1 MALQQKTFSWGSY
14 AWGSESNAYVLELT
28 LTENSVSRESNT
40 SSVDYLLQLKSG
52 AQNRFQCDVTSTLK
66 LNGVQVAAKTENKYL
81 DYNSTW
87 TLLSG
92 TATVKH
98 GSDGSLNM
106 PIEVSIDTTDSNQ
119 YAPPDK
125 TLNWTWE
132 LTKINLTS
140 ACTAPTSFIASPEI
154 FDNSVMLTWSGAE
167 GGNNNAIEGYEVQY
181 NISLDGVGWLGWENL
196 DTVTESPLYSV
207 PGIERGQYIMY
218 RIRTIGSAGSLYYSN
233 WKVSNAVQKDNE
245 PYVYIHNASLVPDR
259 HLAYIYDGSHFVKY
273 MPYVF
278 DGTSWQRYS

>member
-1 MALQQKTFSWGSY
+1 MALQQKTFSWGDY
-14 AWGSESNAYVLELT
+14 AYGSESNAYVLELV
-28 LTENSVSRESNT
+28 LTENSISQGNNT
-40 SSVDYLLQLKSG
+40 SEIAYTLQLKSG
-52 AQNRFQCDVTSTLK
+52 KQNRFQCDVTSTLK
-66 LNGVQVAAKTENKYL
+66 LNGVQVATKTENKYL

-106 PIEVSIDTTDSNQ
+106 PIQVSIDTTDSNP

-125 TLNWTWE
+125 TLNWTWQ
-132 LTKINLTS
+132 LTKIDLTS
-140 ACTAPTSFIASPEI
+140 ACTAPTIFTASPAV
-154 FDNSVMLTWSGAE
+154 FDDEVALAWDGAA
-167 GGNNNAIEGYEVQY
+167 GGTENAITGYE
-181 NISLDGVGWLGWENL
+181 IESATSPDGSAWSRWAASK
-196 DTVTESPLYSV
+196 TVTGTSTTDAPD
-207 PGIERGQYIMY
+207 IERGQYIKY
-218 RIRTIGSAGSLYYSN
+218 RIRTQGSAGSSYYSG
-233 WKVSNAVQKDNE
+233 WRESDPVQKDNE
-245 PYVYIHNASLVPDR
+245 PYVYIHNASLVPER